1 MIYPLIG
8 MPEGWE
14 WLVILVIVL
23 LVFGA
28 RKLPEIARSS
38 GQALRIFKSET
49 KSMKDDKNATA
60 EPSAI
65 EAARSELDARQAEL
79 DAERRKLDEQRG
91 DQA

>member
-28 RKLPEIARSS
+28 RKLPEIARNS

-49 KSMKDDKNATA
+49 KSMKDDKNAPA

-65 EAARSELDARQAEL
+65 ESARSELDMRQAEL

>member
-28 RKLPEIARSS
+28 RKLPDIARNS

-49 KSMKDDKNATA
+49 RSLKDDDKQKKAA
-60 EPSAI
+60 EL
-65 EAARSELDARQAEL
+65 EAKQADLAARQAEL
-79 DAERRKLDEQRG
+79 DAEREKLNDQHG
-91 DQA
+91 DNA